1 MTSGKTPIGV
11 VVCSYA
17 GGGGQAVSLKNL
29 PEVKWGDDDS
39 VPLSLPYI
47 NSRTKA
53 IQDISSC
60 ANTQKILAAGNSSVY
75 SAAWAAHNYST
86 AGTKAGDW
94 CLPAAGVFYASLF
107 TDAVNRGL
115 DLAKGDRF
123 PREVWFSSAD
133 APYYA
138 WLYSF
143 TAECGMRDYGPLRPA
158 YVRPVIEF

>member
-29 PEVKWGDDDS
+29 PEVKWGDNGS
-39 VPLSLPYI
+39 APISLPYI
-47 NSRTKA
+47 GSRTKA

-86 AGTKAGDW
+86 VGTKVGDW

-123 PREVWFSSAD
+123 PIEVWFSSAD
-133 APYYA
+133 PRSYA
-138 WLYSF
+138 WLYNF
-143 TAECGMRDYGPLRPA
+143 TSECGMEDYALSRQA